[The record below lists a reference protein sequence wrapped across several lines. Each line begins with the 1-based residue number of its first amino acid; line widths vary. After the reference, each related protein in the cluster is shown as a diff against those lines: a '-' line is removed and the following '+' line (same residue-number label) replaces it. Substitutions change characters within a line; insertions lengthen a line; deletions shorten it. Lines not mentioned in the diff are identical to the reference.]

1 MPGNRFFYLFM
12 NRVGILSTFAKN
24 NAASAADCGG
34 LHPRLWSYR
43 PFRAATRWLST
54 ASVAMART
62 ALKGRRL
69 QPGVSTPG
77 TQNKKN
83 ENSPV
88 GAKEKKHGK
97 FIGKNRHPPR
107 VPCEKHGYSNAERGS
122 SAHFPIYR
130 RCHQGHGRH
139 SHRGGRHRRPYPHI
153 GLAPK
158 NNGIDGFR
166 QKHQSKQQQMD
177 QDTGLLLCTVLLA
190 GRLWGFFRQPVF
202 A

>member
-1 MPGNRFFYLFM
+1 M
-12 NRVGILSTFAKN
+12 NLPHKPFLTPPHIFRPRRGKRHPPPIAGVIT
-24 NAASAADCGG
+24 SACGHTDAG

-43 PFRAATRWLST
+43 PFRAATRWLRT
-54 ASVAMART
+54 ASVAMARA

-130 RCHQGHGRH
+130 RCHQGHGRL
-139 SHRGGRHRRPYPHI
+139 R
-153 GLAPK
+153 
-158 NNGIDGFR
+158 
-166 QKHQSKQQQMD
+166 
-177 QDTGLLLCTVLLA
+177 
-190 GRLWGFFRQPVF
+190 GFFRQPVV

>member
-130 RCHQGHGRH
+130 RCHQGHGR
-139 SHRGGRHRRPYPHI
+139 
-153 GLAPK
+153 
-158 NNGIDGFR
+158 
-166 QKHQSKQQQMD
+166 
-177 QDTGLLLCTVLLA
+177 
-190 GRLWGFFRQPVF
+190 LWGFFRQPVVARQDHKLHTKAGRTSQEKEF
-202 A
+202 SR